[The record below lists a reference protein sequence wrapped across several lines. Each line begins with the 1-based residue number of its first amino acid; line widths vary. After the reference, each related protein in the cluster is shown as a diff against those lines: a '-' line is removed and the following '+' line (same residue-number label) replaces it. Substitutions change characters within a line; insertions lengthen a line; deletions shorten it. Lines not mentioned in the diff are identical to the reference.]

1 MRKRIKK
8 RIKEI
13 VTWLDEVD
21 YMLANDDRLTPNE
34 RDYYRE
40 EYLRQYEVVRVLK
53 ELIYG

>member
-1 MRKRIKK
+1 MKKRIKK